1 MDVTY
6 DFSDID
12 GIINEFINEIISR
25 MVEFGEEATATA
37 VSRGRYQ
44 NITGNLRSSI
54 GYIVSYN
61 GRVVREGG
69 FKQVTGR
76 GENMQKVDF
85 TTKRG
90 KSVVFWAKGRSG
102 DGSEGSQTGMDFARA
117 IAAEYPEGITL
128 VVVAGMDYASI
139 VNAKGFDVLD
149 SAEIQVRQMI
159 AA

>member
-1 MDVTY
+1 M
-6 DFSDID
+6 
-12 GIINEFINEIISR
+12 
-25 MVEFGEEATATA
+25 
-37 VSRGRYQ
+37 
-44 NITGNLRSSI
+44 
-54 GYIVSYN
+54 
-61 GRVVREGG
+61 
-69 FKQVTGR
+69 TGR

-117 IAAEYPEGITL
+117 EYPEGITL

>member
-1 MDVTY
+1 M
-6 DFSDID
+6 
-12 GIINEFINEIISR
+12 
-25 MVEFGEEATATA
+25 
-37 VSRGRYQ
+37 
-44 NITGNLRSSI
+44 
-54 GYIVSYN
+54 
-61 GRVVREGG
+61 VREGG